1 MQWNVFCSI
10 FVKTNYMSNTQQEK
24 DGTVKHTKDVINID
38 AVMPDNNRKKDL
50 ITTDF
55 AEALKNEAGKEAPL
69 SKFPNEENKTDNDE
83 PEEEKKK

>member
-1 MQWNVFCSI
+1 
-10 FVKTNYMSNTQQEK
+10 MSNTQPEK

-38 AVMPDNNRKKDL
+38 AVMPDNNRKEDL

-55 AEALKNEAGKEAPL
+55 AEALKNETGKKAPL
-69 SKFPNEENKTDNDE
+69 SEFPNEENKTDNDE

>member
-1 MQWNVFCSI
+1 
-10 FVKTNYMSNTQQEK
+10 MSNTEQQK
-24 DGTVKHTKDVINID
+24 GGTVQRTKNVINID
-38 AVMPDNNRKKDL
+38 AVMPDNNRKEDL

-83 PEEEKKK
+83 TEEEKKK